1 MSSKNNLLISST
13 GLILA
18 PCSYCHRKPG
28 YFLKSK
34 NFCWFHW
41 YKFKDNKLIDF
52 SERNQL
58 NHFDSIN
65 KIQNEKDFIPN
76 Q

>member
-1 MSSKNNLLISST
+1 MSSKNNFLISST
-13 GLILA
+13 GLVLA

-41 YKFKDNKLIDF
+41 YEFKDNKL
-52 SERNQL
+52 
-58 NHFDSIN
+58 NHSDSIN

>member
-41 YKFKDNKLIDF
+41 YEFKDNKLI
-52 SERNQL
+52 N
-58 NHFDSIN
+58 IN
-65 KIQNEKDFIPN
+65 KIQNEKNFIPN